1 MAFVQARTETVDLDV
16 HDILHL
22 FTRNLMEN
30 DHFIDAVD
38 KFRAEALF
46 TQSLPHRALYLI
58 LIHAIILMQPEIAN
72 VAGHDNHRIFEIDGS
87 PLPIRQA
94 TIIEQLQQDVEDLG
108 RGLLDLIQQ
117 DHAVG
122 MPPHGFGQLSAFIV
136 ANVTRRCANE
146 ARDAVFL
153 HVLGHVDAHH
163 RLLVV
168 EQELR
173 QRACQLGLTNSCRA

>member
-72 VAGHDNHRIFEIDGS
+72 VASLDNHRNFYINCS
-87 PLPIRQA
+87 PLRI
-94 TIIEQLQQDVEDLG
+94 
-108 RGLLDLIQQ
+108 
-117 DHAVG
+117 
-122 MPPHGFGQLSAFIV
+122 LSAYNIENHQQTFI
-136 ANVTRRCANE
+136 TL
-146 ARDAVFL
+146 ARDL
-153 HVLGHVDAHH
+153 
-163 RLLVV
+163 
-168 EQELR
+168 
-173 QRACQLGLTNSCRA
+173 

>member
-72 VAGHDNHRIFEIDGS
+72 VAGHDNHRILKS
-87 PLPIRQA
+87 TVRPCPSVR
-94 TIIEQLQQDVEDLG
+94 
-108 RGLLDLIQQ
+108 R
-117 DHAVG
+117 
-122 MPPHGFGQLSAFIV
+122 LSSSNCNRMLKTSGAAFSISSSKI
-136 ANVTRRCANE
+136 T
-146 ARDAVFL
+146 L
-153 HVLGHVDAHH
+153 
-163 RLLVV
+163 
-168 EQELR
+168 
-173 QRACQLGLTNSCRA
+173 